1 MTEESIK
8 RGFERFTLPVIIE
21 VPGIS
26 DVPLVPEDISAG
38 GVFLHRRYPARGKQ
52 GIRLYRHDSRS

>member
-38 GVFLHRRYPARGKQ
+38 GVFLHRRYP
-52 GIRLYRHDSRS
+52 